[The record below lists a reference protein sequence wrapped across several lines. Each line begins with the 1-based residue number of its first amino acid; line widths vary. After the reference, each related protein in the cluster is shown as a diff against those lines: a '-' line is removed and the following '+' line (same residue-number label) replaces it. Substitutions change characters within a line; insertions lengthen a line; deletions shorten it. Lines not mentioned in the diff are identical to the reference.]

1 MESIM
6 KLNEQKKSSIVTLV
20 MELFRMIIDYIL
32 VNNNVQGFV
41 HLKETVLAI
50 VYYVFDIL
58 YAKDFSSDN
67 MKPKVKWIIASLSNI
82 VFVKI
87 LLSFIVQV
95 VMAHSLTRYIIS
107 VINKSNILK
116 KFKSLKY
123 FNLLVSSFVN
133 LFLLGPLVFYL
144 KFKWAYIIRE
154 KLDIVDIIIMTWVIT
169 LVTLYTVLQTTNNI
183 LHNRCKNNSS
193 ETK

>member
-1 MESIM
+1 M